1 MKFSCQF
8 SDNTREVICHILNGA
23 HKLNEVQVCAL
34 VLTDQEGFEIRA
46 VTDSASVFG
55 KIEHTQF
62 SQFSVQSKANNRIAV
77 EVQIASLLSAFK
89 ISTGACEQISFRLT
103 KNKAGVVCLSLST
116 RGVLTNILL
125 TQDVPVM
132 RLLTHVEMVRYREPA
147 VGDAQVTIAFPEAK
161 LAKTVLDRMKNLG
174 KVVQIKA
181 DQRTGKLVFRMDTD
195 VVSTRT
201 VFDGLGLANQHLPG
215 GGEDGDGD
223 DEVAGHQ
230 YVVAQ
235 LNCKEFG
242 AIISALTLFSKRTN
256 NTMLAIVQHCAVCV
270 HVSFD
275 DESHLTFYLATVAPS
290 STDEDEDENGEGAH
304 ELHMET
310 QQDNNDL

>member
-1 MKFSCQF
+1 MRFSCQF

-23 HKLNEVQVCAL
+23 HKLSEVQVCAL

-62 SQFSVQSKANNRIAV
+62 SQFSVQSKANNRIAI

-89 ISTGACEQISFRLT
+89 ISTGTCEQITFKLT
-103 KNKAGVVCLSLST
+103 KNKANVVCFSLST
-116 RGVLTNILL
+116 RGMLTNILL

-132 RLLTHVEMVRYREPA
+132 RLLTHVEMARYREPA

-181 DQRTGKLVFRMDTD
+181 DERTGKLVFRMDTD

-201 VFDGLGLANQHLPG
+201 VFDGLGLANNNNNNLED
-215 GGEDGDGD
+215 EDGN
-223 DEVAGHQ
+223 VRHQ

-242 AIISALTLFSKRTN
+242 SITSALALFSKRTN

-290 STDEDEDENGEGAH
+290 STDEDDDDNQTGNH

-310 QQDNNDL
+310 QQDNDL